1 MREDLQTIYDTIT
14 RLRLQGTKMKDIATR
29 LSMSPSVLSAIYTT
43 VLPAFLA
50 RPADADTNNAL
61 DEALALV
68 NNVSRKRLLA
78 AIPNMLL
85 RLQTFSSPTPAASIP
100 IEQALAKAW
109 HASAN
114 EAAPYAGVYQSYS
127 LSSSTD
133 ALKVE
138 PYLIVPAPD
147 ASSLRVARLSAY
159 RTIQWGTGIINNHQ
173 NLYLT
178 FSETV
183 PPQLNLVTLYLQ
195 LPFREQPGML
205 RGLYLA
211 LDYNRNPI
219 ARRIV
224 LVRQSD
230 PVPAEEFATLP
241 SGIIAREQLTP
252 EQETYYQYTC
262 LPGDYIKMCTVPT
275 PRLDATDLAREKKML
290 EL

>member
-50 RPADADTNNAL
+50 RPADADANNAL

-85 RLQTFSSPTPAASIP
+85 RLQTFSSPAPAASIP

-147 ASSLRVARLSAY
+147 ASSLRVY

-230 PVPAEEFATLP
+230 PVPAEEFAALP

>member
-50 RPADADTNNAL
+50 RPADADANNAL

-85 RLQTFSSPTPAASIP
+85 RLQTFSSPAPAASIP

-173 NLYLT
+173 DRK
-178 FSETV
+178 SV
-183 PPQLNLVTLYLQ
+183 
-195 LPFREQPGML
+195 G
-205 RGLYLA
+205 
-211 LDYNRNPI
+211 
-219 ARRIV
+219 
-224 LVRQSD
+224 
-230 PVPAEEFATLP
+230 
-241 SGIIAREQLTP
+241 
-252 EQETYYQYTC
+252 
-262 LPGDYIKMCTVPT
+262 
-275 PRLDATDLAREKKML
+275 
-290 EL
+290 

>member
-50 RPADADTNNAL
+50 RPANADANNAL

-85 RLQTFSSPTPAASIP
+85 RLQTFSSPAPAASIP

-173 NLYLT
+173 NFYVT
-178 FSETV
+178 FSETA

-195 LPFREQPGML
+195 LPFREHPGML

-224 LVRQSD
+224 LVKQSEA
-230 PVPAEEFATLP
+230 VAAEDFANLK
-241 SGIIAREQLTP
+241 SGIIAKDQLTP
-252 EQETYYQYTC
+252 EQEVYYQYTC
-262 LPGDYIKMCTVPT
+262 QPGDYIKMCTVPT
-275 PRLDATDLAREKKML
+275 PHLDASDLTREKKML